1 MTFSDL
7 KDKKIILT
15 GGSRGIGLSMLDKF
29 YAIGSKVLIIG
40 SNKENL
46 EKTKA
51 KYPNIL
57 TEAFD
62 LGNHDEI
69 PDLLKRCVEQ
79 LEGLDV
85 LINNAGITKDNLAIR
100 MKKEEWTK
108 VIDVNLTSSFLMA
121 QEAIKVLIKNKSG
134 SIINISSV
142 VAHLGNAGQVNYASS
157 KAALIAMSKSLA
169 REYAKKNVRV
179 NCISPGFIE
188 SDMTSILKD
197 DQKEMLLKNIPMAK
211 MGKGEDIANIAMFLA
226 SNLSGYI
233 TGETI
238 HVNGGMYMAW
248 LISFINLKKK

>member
-69 PDLLKRCVEQ
+69 PDCSNYYL
-79 LEGLDV
+79 
-85 LINNAGITKDNLAIR
+85 
-100 MKKEEWTK
+100 KEEDRC
-108 VIDVNLTSSFLMA
+108 ID
-121 QEAIKVLIKNKSG
+121 K
-134 SIINISSV
+134 
-142 VAHLGNAGQVNYASS
+142 
-157 KAALIAMSKSLA
+157 
-169 REYAKKNVRV
+169 
-179 NCISPGFIE
+179 
-188 SDMTSILKD
+188 
-197 DQKEMLLKNIPMAK
+197 
-211 MGKGEDIANIAMFLA
+211 
-226 SNLSGYI
+226 
-233 TGETI
+233 
-238 HVNGGMYMAW
+238 
-248 LISFINLKKK
+248 

>member
-1 MTFSDL
+1 
-7 KDKKIILT
+7 
-15 GGSRGIGLSMLDKF
+15 MLDKF

-69 PDLLKRCVEQ
+69 PDLFKKCVEQ

-169 REYAKKNVRV
+169 REYAKK
-179 NCISPGFIE
+179 
-188 SDMTSILKD
+188 
-197 DQKEMLLKNIPMAK
+197 ML
-211 MGKGEDIANIAMFLA
+211 E
-226 SNLSGYI
+226 
-233 TGETI
+233 
-238 HVNGGMYMAW
+238 
-248 LISFINLKKK
+248 

>member
-1 MTFSDL
+1 MIFNDL

-29 YAIGSKVLIIG
+29 YSLGSKVLIIG

-46 EKTKA
+46 EKTKQ
-51 KYPNIL
+51 KYPGIFS
-57 TEAFD
+57 EAFD
-62 LGNHDEI
+62 LNNHSEI
-69 PDLLKRCVEQ
+69 SDLFKKCVTQ
-79 LEGLDV
+79 LGGLDI

-100 MKKEEWTK
+100 MNKAEWTK
-108 VIDVNLTSSFLMA
+108 VIDINLTSSFLMS

-169 REYAKKNVRV
+169 REYAKKNIRI

-188 SDMTSILKD
+188 SDMTSALKD
-197 DQKEMLLKNIPMAK
+197 EHKKILLNNVPMSK
-211 MGKGEDIANIAMFLA
+211 MGKGEDVANAAIFLSSNLA
-226 SNLSGYI
+226 SYI

-238 HVNGGMYMAW
+238 HVNGGMYMA
-248 LISFINLKKK
+248 

>member
-69 PDLLKRCVEQ
+69 PDLFKRCVEQ
-79 LEGLDV
+79 LGGLDV

-134 SIINISSV
+134 SIINI
-142 VAHLGNAGQVNYASS
+142 
-157 KAALIAMSKSLA
+157 
-169 REYAKKNVRV
+169 VRLLLTWETQ
-179 NCISPGFIE
+179 GRL
-188 SDMTSILKD
+188 T
-197 DQKEMLLKNIPMAK
+197 MLVPKLLLLPCP
-211 MGKGEDIANIAMFLA
+211 
-226 SNLSGYI
+226 S
-233 TGETI
+233 
-238 HVNGGMYMAW
+238 HW
-248 LISFINLKKK
+248 LENMLKKMLE